1 MATTTTTR
9 NTRVIRKPGTSTHT
23 TGVKLAAVKLVNML
37 ISQGM
42 SQTKALKQLADKHGR
57 SPQTIQNWRNK
68 YNMKSLSV
76 HQNNTQSP
84 LVRPIESD
92 PAYQGNFNL
101 QSVSFQTTDGV
112 VIRLTLNDLNAI
124 GQIRDAICSNL
135 KLPV

>member
-1 MATTTTTR
+1 MANTTTTR
-9 NTRVIRKPGTSTHT
+9 NTRIIRKTGAQTHT

-42 SQTKALKQLADKHGR
+42 SQTKALKQLAAKHNV
-57 SPQTIQNWRNK
+57 SSQTIQNWRNK

-76 HQNNTQSP
+76 HQSNTQSP

-101 QSVSFQTTDGV
+101 QSVSLQTTDGV
-112 VIRLTLNDLNAI
+112 VIRLTLDDLNAI
-124 GQIRDAICSNL
+124 GQIRDAIFNNVS
-135 KLPV
+135 